1 MLALGD
7 SIVPGSLDCYRSDTY
22 VAYQMLHC
30 AVSVQEQPYG
40 GDSLPAVLL
49 ITASADRSA
58 EVWLDEAHP
67 ARGWCSVVQP

>member
-7 SIVPGSLDCYRSDTY
+7 SIVPGSLDCYRGDTY
-22 VAYQMLHC
+22 VAYPMLHC
-30 AVSVQEQPYG
+30 AASVQEHPYG

-49 ITASADRSA
+49 ITASVDRRT
-58 EVWLDEAHP
+58 EVRLDEAHP